1 MKIVGIV
8 SMIAF
13 IVMSCV
19 NLFLWDVRGAQY
31 CIIMAMLWGIFTKLL
46 YMEDK

>member
-1 MKIVGIV
+1 MKTVSIV

-13 IVMSCV
+13 IVMACV
-19 NLFLWDVRGAQY
+19 NLYLWDMRSAQY

-46 YMEDK
+46 YMEEK